1 MPRGIRWSVIGG
13 TARTE
18 RLGQDDGVKH
28 GLQLPP
34 FGPLAD
40 AGALVEIGIAAEER
54 GWDGVFL
61 WDHILSPVGG
71 AWEIADCW
79 TALTAIGTVT
89 RRLQLGPVVTPLP
102 RRRVTVLAQQAVTLD
117 HLTRGRLI
125 LGLGSGSD
133 RG

>member
-1 MPRGIRWSVIGG
+1 M
-13 TARTE
+13 
-18 RLGQDDGVKH
+18 KH

-34 FGPLAD
+34 FGPLSD
-40 AGALVEIGIAAEER
+40 PEVLVEIGMAADER

-61 WDHILSPVGG
+61 WDHVLSPVDG

-79 TALTAIGTVT
+79 TALTAIGTAT
-89 RRLQLGPVVTPLP
+89 RRVRLGPVVTPLP
-102 RRRVTVLAQQAVTLD
+102 RRRVAVLAQQAVTLD

-133 RG
+133 